1 MTPDEA
7 AASLW
12 NWSLEVYADPQVKE
26 ALLALQDRYFMNA
39 NLVLWSI
46 WAARSGWSF
55 SPDQVRELAGSVDD
69 FATHGAERLR
79 EIRRYLSGPKPGF
92 ETETL
97 APLRKE
103 VLAAELHAEHLI
115 QNRLACMTIAL
126 GGDPAPSPVEG
137 GDGFAWAHF
146 NHLPLRLEKPL
157 ILGDE
162 QGPGTKSALF
172 DNLLQAIAGKEPE

>member
-12 NWSLEVYADPQVKE
+12 NWSLKVYADPSVKE

-46 WAARSGWSF
+46 WAARVGWSF
-55 SPDQVRELAGSVDD
+55 SPDQVREVAANVDD

-79 EIRRYLSGPKPGF
+79 EIRRYLSGPKPGYPM
-92 ETETL
+92 ETL

-103 VLAAELHAEHLI
+103 VLAAELHAERLI
-115 QNRLACMTIAL
+115 QDRLAALTIDL

-137 GDGFAWAHF
+137 GDGFALAHF
-146 NHLPLRLEKPL
+146 AHLPLRLEKPL

-162 QGPGTKSALF
+162 
-172 DNLLQAIAGKEPE
+172 